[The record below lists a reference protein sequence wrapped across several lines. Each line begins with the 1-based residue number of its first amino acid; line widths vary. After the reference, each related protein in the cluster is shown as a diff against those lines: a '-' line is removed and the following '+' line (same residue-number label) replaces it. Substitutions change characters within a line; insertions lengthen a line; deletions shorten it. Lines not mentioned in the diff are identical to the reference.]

1 MLSSHRYSASKPRRS
16 RICNAI
22 GASLLAGVLVSTVGC
37 SSLSFG
43 GGRLVKELE
52 AENDRLL
59 AEFRAERDRRESI
72 EKALRRTQQR
82 LAESE
87 KQLAQQFSLGASRLS
102 QLPSGALSGSSSNS
116 TGYSRPAPFSSE
128 FSGAT
133 NGAATNGNLSN
144 SGLRWM
150 RRRP

>member
-1 MLSSHRYSASKPRRS
+1 M
-16 RICNAI
+16 N
-22 GASLLAGVLVSTVGC
+22 
-37 SSLSFG
+37 FG

-59 AEFRAERDRRESI
+59 AEFRAERDRREGI

-87 KQLAQQFSLGASRLS
+87 KQLAQQVSLGASRLS
-102 QLPSGALSGSSSNS
+102 QLPSGSMAGPNYNSSGYRN
-116 TGYSRPAPFSSE
+116 PPPFSSDV
-128 FSGAT
+128 SGAT
-133 NGAATNGNLSN
+133 AGINAASN
-144 SGLRWM
+144 NLRWM